1 MRELDVDDYSP
12 KVSQNDGAMTEP
24 EWNAELRR
32 QLEAADE
39 AQVRAELR
47 ELSIGGEDRRQFV
60 VGWLREKEKT
70 RKKWEDWLYWGTLAV
85 AGLTLAAIVAGIVAT
100 VIAH

>member
-1 MRELDVDDYSP
+1 
-12 KVSQNDGAMTEP
+12 MTEP
-24 EWNAELRR
+24 EWKAELRR

-70 RKKWEDWLYWGTLAV
+70 RKQREDWIYWGMLTV
-85 AGLTLAAIVAGIVAT
+85 AGFTLAAIVAGIVVT
-100 VIAH
+100 IFAH